1 LKSTALDTK
10 SNRDQLQSRAKSLIS
25 GLGSVKQRNERV
37 KEEKERDEKVKG
49 EGMVRKALMEYPN
62 YSVKPEN
69 IEVKEYERFI
79 PESRG

>member
-1 LKSTALDTK
+1 
-10 SNRDQLQSRAKSLIS
+10 
-25 GLGSVKQRNERV
+25 V
-37 KEEKERDEKVKG
+37 EKERDEKVKG